1 MKTGREIV
9 ADQFLEMRGKILA
22 LAADFDRI
30 ERAAGD
36 GLTDPRVADL
46 RDCVRELLS
55 DRPGRAER
63 VQMRLSDL
71 TPPPAK

>member
-1 MKTGREIV
+1 MKTGRQIV

-30 ERAAGD
+30 ERVGD
-36 GLTDPRVADL
+36 GGLSDPRVADL

-55 DRPGRAER
+55 DQPGRAER